1 MKLADYFER
10 AWVISLPERRD
21 RREQVTAQLEAFGM
35 PLQPGKVEFFDAHRL
50 PDAQGFPSPGAHG
63 CFRSHLAVL
72 ERAIAAGCRNVLVF
86 EDDVAFAPG
95 CHAIEEDIARTLSET
110 PWDVAYLGHSNAA
123 THARPSFAPTRQVI
137 TGAHCYAVHGD
148 CLVALRDFLRELLDR
163 PPGHP
168 RGGPMH
174 YDGALRTF
182 LVAHPERVAL
192 LCDPPLAF
200 QSASKSDIAGGRW
213 FDEVP
218 ALAGAVSLVRR
229 LKTRWRQQFE
239 FSRPH
244 S

>member
-1 MKLADYFER
+1 MTLADYFER
-10 AWVISLPERRD
+10 AWIISLPDRED
-21 RREQVTAQLEAFGM
+21 RRGQVVPQLESIGM
-35 PLQPGKVEFFDAHRL
+35 PLQPGKVEFFDAFR
-50 PDAQGFPSPGAHG
+50 PSDPQGFPSPGAHG

-72 ERAIAAGCRNVLVF
+72 ELAIAAGCRNVLVF
-86 EDDVAFAPG
+86 EDDVAFSPVWTEL
-95 CHAIEEDIARTLSET
+95 EEDVERTLSQT
-110 PWDVAYLGHSNAA
+110 PWDIAYLGHSSAI
-123 THARPSFAPTRQVI
+123 THEHHTFEPTRQVI
-137 TGAHCYAVHGD
+137 TGAHCYAVHGS
-148 CLVALRDFLRELLDR
+148 CLVALRDFLQQMLER

-168 RGGPMH
+168 QGGPMH

-192 LCDPPLAF
+192 LSDPPLAF

-213 FDEVP
+213 FDDVP

-229 LKTRWRQQFE
+229 LKTKWRQQFE